1 MRPRS
6 VAGWPT
12 PPPLADLSRSP
23 RSVVLLGLVAL
34 AIAMGIGRFA
44 FTPLMPLMLRDGT
57 LDAVTGTEWAAAN
70 YIGYLTGAL
79 SASCFR
85 WDPRRGVKVG
95 LVGVT
100 LATLAIAWGD
110 ASSPWIGAMLRAG
123 AGVFSAWVLICT
135 SSWALLELA
144 RGAANSLAGWMYT
157 GVGLGVAIAGSMA
170 WLGGCQPAFALWL
183 ELGVLAATGTTYV
196 LRGLATPAAGPA
208 SPAPGFVPKRTPLP
222 PSGDEI
228 GRAHV

>member
-135 SSWALLELA
+135 SS
-144 RGAANSLAGWMYT
+144 
-157 GVGLGVAIAGSMA
+157 
-170 WLGGCQPAFALWL
+170 
-183 ELGVLAATGTTYV
+183 
-196 LRGLATPAAGPA
+196 
-208 SPAPGFVPKRTPLP
+208 
-222 PSGDEI
+222 
-228 GRAHV
+228 